1 MEPTGSGSL
10 EYLSNATNV
19 QDAFT
24 VMRTYHLASML
35 ENCLYNAKC
44 TKLHCTKILVPK
56 GLLTKVAQEI
66 LKFSLT
72 EPCGLRG
79 CILHVNLEC
88 GHKHLALDTLAYDS
102 TVEPTFEVNLVLKR
116 ESQLWDHFSD
126 FLILRTW
133 FPNIFRGIL
142 KLSPKFLI
150 TKNVLYF
157 SVSGSEA
164 CSSGLVSNS

>member
-1 MEPTGSGSL
+1 MEPAGSNSL
-10 EYLSNATNV
+10 EYFSNAMTV

-56 GLLTKVAQEI
+56 GLLTRVAQEI
-66 LKFSLT
+66 LKFSFT

-88 GHKHLALDTLAYDS
+88 GHKHLALGTLAYDS
-102 TVEPTFEVNLVLKR
+102 TVEPTFEVTLVLKR
-116 ESQLWDHFSD
+116 ESQLLDHFSD
-126 FLILRTW
+126 FLIPGTW
-133 FPNIFRGIL
+133 FPSLFRGIL
-142 KLSPKFLI
+142 KLSPKFLL
-150 TKNVLYF
+150 TKNSLYF
-157 SVSGSEA
+157 SVGGSED
-164 CSSGLVSNS
+164 C

>member
-1 MEPTGSGSL
+1 MEPAGSDAL
-10 EYLSNATNV
+10 EYLSNAMNI

-56 GLLTKVAQEI
+56 GLLTRVAQEI

-88 GHKHLALDTLAYDS
+88 GGKNLTLDTLAYDS
-102 TVEPTFEVNLVLKR
+102 AVEPTFEVNLVLKR
-116 ESQLWDHFSD
+116 ESQLWDHLND
-126 FLILRTW
+126 FHIPGTW
-133 FPNIFRGIL
+133 FLSLFRGIV
-142 KLSPKFLI
+142 KLSPKFLL

-157 SVSGSEA
+157 SVGGSKD
-164 CSSGLVSNS
+164 C